1 MMKDHPLPSRAEAP
15 KTLRSNP
22 SIRLFS
28 IALVVLCLAA
38 ACGSSHKRIK
48 GEPPLTSIDS
58 MERNGDLVLVDL
70 AIRNIND
77 RSIEFTAIEVDLT
90 LADVPLGRG
99 RQEFGITVSARS
111 REVVRVALDPSPEAI
126 EVLEDLARG
135 NRAAVTWQMN
145 LVMHHPRGG
154 SIDTE
159 NDGWLHPV
167 PGQPDRF
174 R

>member
-1 MMKDHPLPSRAEAP
+1 MEDHPLPSRAEAP
-15 KTLRSNP
+15 KNLRSNP

-28 IALVVLCLAA
+28 LAVVVLCLAV
-38 ACGSSHKRIK
+38 ACGSSQKRIK

-77 RSIEFTAIEVDLT
+77 RSIEFTAIDLDLS
-90 LADVPLGRG
+90 LADMPLGSG
-99 RQEFGITVSARS
+99 RHKFGITVSARS
-111 REVVRVALDPSPEAI
+111 REIVRVALDPSPEAV
-126 EVLEDLARG
+126 EVLEELAGGSRT
-135 NRAAVTWQMN
+135 AVTWQMN
-145 LVMHHPRGG
+145 LVLHHPRGG

-167 PGQPDRF
+167 PGQPNRF

>member
-1 MMKDHPLPSRAEAP
+1 MMENHPLPSRAEAP
-15 KTLRSNP
+15 KNLQSNP
-22 SIRLFS
+22 TLRLFS
-28 IALVVLCLAA
+28 IAVVVLCLAA
-38 ACGSSHKRIK
+38 ACASSHKRIK

-77 RSIEFTAIEVDLT
+77 RSIEFTAIDLDLT
-90 LADVPLGRG
+90 LADVPMGRG
-99 RQEFGITVSARS
+99 RHEFGITVSARS
-111 REVVRVALDPSPEAI
+111 REVIRVALDPSDEAI
-126 EVLEDLARG
+126 GVLEDLAGGSRT
-135 NRAAVTWQMN
+135 AVTWQMN
-145 LVMHHPRGG
+145 LVLHHPRGG